1 MNSNYESEA
10 FGKAV
15 SNKFSKALKT
25 FSSHSLKL
33 EERQL
38 LDLPKMAESTKKMYM
53 KICLDI
59 EEKAFKAPLPEI
71 AI

>member
-10 FGKAV
+10 FGKSV
-15 SNKFSKALKT
+15 SYKFSKALKT

-53 KICLDI
+53 KICLGI
-59 EEKAFKAPLPEI
+59 EEKAFKEPLPDESI
-71 AI
+71 